1 MNRNHSPGTPEGELD
16 IGRLLGQLLDHKWWI
31 LAITALFAVA
41 GAVHAMLS
49 TPIYRADALVQV
61 EDMGRFSSPLAN
73 VREMLGQEPRVEAE
87 LQILRSR
94 MVLGRAVD
102 QESLDLEVTPQR
114 MPVVGD
120 YLVRRGMERPAF
132 AGSSVWAGESINVG
146 EFRVSQAYEGQ
157 TFTLEVL
164 DGDHYRLLGGDRD
177 LGEGRVGED
186 AEFFDGAVRLR
197 VAELDAAPGARFDI
211 RRRSR
216 LAAINAL
223 RAQFDV
229 GQQGRESGV
238 FSLALTDPDP
248 DRARRILNTI
258 NQIYLTQNIQRKAA
272 EAEKSLE
279 FLEEKVPDVRGQLQQ
294 AEDALNDY
302 RMARDSVD
310 LSQETRTVLDR
321 IVNLERQLNE
331 LEFEEAEIS
340 RRYTPSHPTYAALI
354 EKRQK
359 LQSERDR
366 LNQEVGALPETQQQ
380 ILRLNRD
387 VEVNQDIYVQLLNR
401 MQEMDIA
408 RASTVGNVR
417 ILDDAQAGLSPVEP
431 QRRVIVMLSTVFGG
445 GLAIALV
452 LVRGMLN
459 RGVESQEEIEGID
472 LPVYASVPRSRQ
484 QENLLRRVK
493 RRRQPRGYEVP
504 GGVLAS
510 IDPADDAVEA
520 LRGLRSSLHFAML
533 EAANNRLVITGPSP
547 DVGKSFVSV
556 NLAAVCAQAGQRVLL
571 VDADLRKGHV
581 HHAFG
586 QRSDGGLSEYLGERE
601 SLDGIVRRTEVEGL
615 HYIARGSAPPNP
627 SELLMGDRFSRLLDQ
642 VSRAYDLV
650 LIDTPPILA
659 VTDAAVVA
667 RQCSTTL
674 MVVRFQLNPLREIDS
689 ARRRLEAAGVDVR
702 GCILN
707 SIEYKASTS
716 YGYGY
721 YHYSYK

>member
-1 MNRNHSPGTPEGELD
+1 MTKNHSPGVPEGELD
-16 IGRLLGQLLDHKWWI
+16 IGRLLGQLLDHKWLI
-31 LAITALFAVA
+31 IFITALFAIA
-41 GAVHAMLS
+41 GAVYATVS

-61 EDMGRFSSPLAN
+61 EDMGRFSSPLSS

-94 MVLGRAVD
+94 MVLGRTVD
-102 QESLDLEVTPQR
+102 QEALDLVVRPHR

-132 AGSSVWAGESINVG
+132 AQSSVWAGESINVG
-146 EFRVSQAYEGQ
+146 EFQVARAYEGR

-164 DGDHYRLLGGDRD
+164 DDDRYRLINGDHE
-177 LGEGRVGED
+177 LGEGRIGED
-186 AEFFDGAVRLR
+186 VEFFEGDVRLR
-197 VAELDAAPGARFDI
+197 VAEMDAGPGARFDI
-211 RRRSR
+211 QRRSR
-216 LAAINAL
+216 LAAINSL
-223 RAQFDV
+223 RGQFEV

-238 FSLALTDPDP
+238 FSLTLTDPDP
-248 DRARRILNTI
+248 QHAQRILNTI
-258 NQIYLTQNIQRKAA
+258 SQIYLTQNVQRKAA

-279 FLEEKVPDVRGQLQQ
+279 FLEEKVPDVRDQLQT
-294 AEDALNDY
+294 AEDALNEY
-302 RMARDSVD
+302 RTERDSVD
-310 LSQETRTVLDR
+310 LSQETRAVLDR
-321 IVNLERQLNE
+321 LVNLERQLNE

-340 RRYTPSHPTYAALI
+340 RRYTASHPTYAALI
-354 EKRQK
+354 DKRQK
-359 LQSERDR
+359 LQEERNR
-366 LNQEVGALPETQQQ
+366 LNQEVSALPETQQQ
-380 ILRLNRD
+380 ILRLSRD

-417 ILDDAQAGLSPVEP
+417 ILDDAQAGLSAVEP
-431 QRRVIVMLSTVFGG
+431 QRNLIVMLSTVFGG

-452 LVRGMLN
+452 LVRGMFN
-459 RGVESQEEIEGID
+459 RGVESQEEIEAID
-472 LPVYASVPRSRQ
+472 LPVYASVPRSRA

-493 RRRQPRGYEVP
+493 RSNQPRGYDVP

-510 IDPADDAVEA
+510 IDPADDSIEA

-533 EAANNRLVITGPSP
+533 EAENNRLVITGPSP
-547 DVGKSFVSV
+547 NVGKSFVSV
-556 NLAAVCAQAGQRVLL
+556 NLATVCAQAGQRVLII
-571 VDADLRKGHV
+571 DADLRKGHV

-586 QRSDGGLSEYLGERE
+586 QRSDGGLSEFLAGQE
-601 SLDGIVRRTEVEGL
+601 SLEGVLRRTDIQGL
-615 HYIARGSAPPNP
+615 DYIARGSAPPNP
-627 SELLMGDRFSRLLDQ
+627 SELLMSDRFSRMLEQL
-642 VSRAYDLV
+642 SRDYDLV

-674 MVVRFQLNPLREIDS
+674 MVVRFQLNPLREIES
-689 ARRRLEAAGVDVR
+689 ARRRLDAAGIDVR

>member
-1 MNRNHSPGTPEGELD
+1 MTKNHSPGVPEGELD
-16 IGRLLGQLLDHKWWI
+16 IGRLLGQLLDHKWLI
-31 LAITALFAVA
+31 IFITALFAIA
-41 GAVHAMLS
+41 GAVYATLS

-61 EDMGRFSSPLAN
+61 EDMGRFSSPLSS

-94 MVLGRAVD
+94 MVLGRTVD
-102 QESLDLEVTPQR
+102 QEALDLVVRPHR

-132 AGSSVWAGESINVG
+132 AQSSVWAGESINVG
-146 EFRVSQAYEGQ
+146 EFQVARAYEGR

-164 DGDHYRLLGGDRD
+164 DDDRYRLINGDHE
-177 LGEGRVGED
+177 LGEGRIGED
-186 AEFFDGAVRLR
+186 VEFFEGDVRLR
-197 VAELDAAPGARFDI
+197 VAEMDAGPGARFDI
-211 RRRSR
+211 QRRSR
-216 LAAINAL
+216 LAAINSL
-223 RAQFDV
+223 RGQFEA

-238 FSLALTDPDP
+238 FSLTLTDPDP
-248 DRARRILNTI
+248 QQAQRILNTI
-258 NQIYLTQNIQRKAA
+258 SQIYLTQNVQRKAA

-279 FLEEKVPDVRGQLQQ
+279 FLEEKVPDVRDQLQT
-294 AEDALNDY
+294 AEDALNEY
-302 RMARDSVD
+302 RTERDSVD
-310 LSQETRTVLDR
+310 LSQETRAVLDR
-321 IVNLERQLNE
+321 LVNLERQLNE

-340 RRYTPSHPTYAALI
+340 RRYTASHPTYAALI
-354 EKRQK
+354 DKRQK
-359 LQSERDR
+359 LQEERNR
-366 LNQEVGALPETQQQ
+366 LNQEVSALPETQQQ

-431 QRRVIVMLSTVFGG
+431 QRNMIVMLSTVFGG

-452 LVRGMLN
+452 LVRGMFN

-472 LPVYASVPRSRQ
+472 LPVYASVPRSRA

-493 RRRQPRGYEVP
+493 RRHQSRGHDVP
-504 GGVLAS
+504 GDVLAS
-510 IDPADDAVEA
+510 IDPADDAIEA

-533 EAANNRLVITGPSP
+533 EAEDNRLVITGPSP
-547 DVGKSFVSV
+547 NVGKSFVSV
-556 NLAAVCAQAGQRVLL
+556 NLATVCAQAGQRVLII
-571 VDADLRKGHV
+571 DADLRKGHV

-586 QRSDGGLSEYLGERE
+586 QRSDGGLSEFLAGQE
-601 SLDGIVRRTEVEGL
+601 SLEGVLRRTDIQGL
-615 HYIARGSAPPNP
+615 DYIARGSAPPNP
-627 SELLMGDRFSRLLDQ
+627 SELLMSDRFSRMLEQL
-642 VSRAYDLV
+642 SRDYDLV

-674 MVVRFQLNPLREIDS
+674 MVVRFQLNPLREIES
-689 ARRRLEAAGVDVR
+689 ARRRLDAAGVDVR

>member
-1 MNRNHSPGTPEGELD
+1 MTRNHSPGTPEGELD

-41 GAVHAMLS
+41 GAVHAILS

-164 DGDHYRLLGGDRD
+164 DGDHYRFLGGDRD

-186 AEFFDGAVRLR
+186 AEFLDGAVRLR

-279 FLEEKVPDVRGQLQQ
+279 FLEEKVPDVRGQLQE

-302 RMARDSVD
+302 RMERDSVD

-431 QRRVIVMLSTVFGG
+431 QRRMIVMLSTVFGG

>member
-1 MNRNHSPGTPEGELD
+1 MTRNHSPGTPEGELD

-31 LAITALFAVA
+31 LAITAMFAVA
-41 GAVHAMLS
+41 GAVHAILS

-186 AEFFDGAVRLR
+186 AEFLDGAVRLR

-279 FLEEKVPDVRGQLQQ
+279 FLEEKVPDVRGQLQE

-302 RMARDSVD
+302 RMERDSVD

-431 QRRVIVMLSTVFGG
+431 QRRMIVMLSTVFGG

>member
-1 MNRNHSPGTPEGELD
+1 MTKNHSPGVPEGELD
-16 IGRLLGQLLDHKWWI
+16 IGRLLGQLLDHKWLI
-31 LAITALFAVA
+31 IFITALFALA
-41 GAVHAMLS
+41 GAAYSTLS
-49 TPIYRADALVQV
+49 TPIYQADSLVQV
-61 EDMGRFSSPLAN
+61 EDMGRFSSPLSN
-73 VREMLGQEPRVEAE
+73 MREMLGQEPRVEAE

-94 MVLGRAVD
+94 MVLGRTVD
-102 QESLDLEVTPQR
+102 QEALDLVVRPHR

-132 AGSSVWAGESINVG
+132 AQSSVWAGESINVG
-146 EFRVSQAYEGQ
+146 EFQVARAYEGR

-164 DGDHYRLLGGDRD
+164 DDDRYRLLNGENE

-186 AEFFDGAVRLR
+186 VEFFDGDVRLR
-197 VAELDAAPGARFDI
+197 LAELDAGPGARFDI
-211 RRRSR
+211 QRRSR
-216 LAAINAL
+216 LAAINTL
-223 RAQFDV
+223 RTQFEA

-238 FSLALTDPDP
+238 FSLTLTDPDP
-248 DRARRILNTI
+248 QHAQRVLNTI
-258 NQIYLTQNIQRKAA
+258 SQIYLTQNVQRKAA

-279 FLEEKVPDVRGQLQQ
+279 FLEDKVPDVREQLQT
-294 AEDALNDY
+294 AEDALNEY
-302 RMARDSVD
+302 RTERDSVD
-310 LSQETRTVLDR
+310 LSQETRAVLDR
-321 IVNLERQLNE
+321 LVNLERQLNE

-354 EKRQK
+354 DKRQK
-359 LQSERDR
+359 LQEERNR
-366 LNQEVGALPETQQQ
+366 LNQEVSALPETQQQ

-431 QRRVIVMLSTVFGG
+431 QRNMIVMLSTVFGG

-452 LVRGMLN
+452 LVRGMFN

-472 LPVYASVPRSRQ
+472 LPVYASVPRSRA

-493 RRRQPRGYEVP
+493 RRNQSRGHDVP

-510 IDPADDAVEA
+510 QDPADDAVEA

-533 EAANNRLVITGPSP
+533 EAENNRLVITGPSP
-547 DVGKSFVSV
+547 NVGKSFVSV
-556 NLAAVCAQAGQRVLL
+556 NLATVCAQAGQRVLII
-571 VDADLRKGHV
+571 DADLRKGHV

-586 QRSDGGLSEYLGERE
+586 QRSDGGLSEFLGGQE
-601 SLDGIVRRTEVEGL
+601 SLEGVLRRTDTQGL
-615 HYIARGSAPPNP
+615 DYIARGSAPPNP
-627 SELLMGDRFSRLLDQ
+627 SELLMSDRFSRMLEQL
-642 VSRAYDLV
+642 SRDYDLV

-674 MVVRFQLNPLREIDS
+674 MVVRFQMNPLREIES
-689 ARRRLEAAGVDVR
+689 ARHRLDSAGVDVR

>member
-1 MNRNHSPGTPEGELD
+1 MTKNHSPGVPEGELD
-16 IGRLLGQLLDHKWWI
+16 IGRLLGQLLDHKWLI
-31 LAITALFAVA
+31 IFITALFAAA
-41 GAVHAMLS
+41 GAAYSTLS
-49 TPIYRADALVQV
+49 TPIYQADALVQV
-61 EDMGRFSSPLAN
+61 EDMGRFSSPLSN
-73 VREMLGQEPRVEAE
+73 MREMLGQEPRVEAE

-94 MVLGRAVD
+94 MVLGRTVD
-102 QESLDLEVTPQR
+102 QEALDLVVRPHR

-132 AGSSVWAGESINVG
+132 ARSSVWAGESLNVG
-146 EFRVSQAYEGQ
+146 EFQVARAYEGR

-164 DGDHYRLLGGDRD
+164 DDDRYRLFNGDNE

-186 AEFFDGAVRLR
+186 VEFFDGDVRLR
-197 VAELDAAPGARFDI
+197 LAEMDAGAGARFDI
-211 RRRSR
+211 QRRSR
-216 LAAINAL
+216 LAAINTL
-223 RAQFDV
+223 RTQFEA

-238 FSLALTDPDP
+238 FSLTLTDPDP
-248 DRARRILNTI
+248 QQAQRVLNTI
-258 NQIYLTQNIQRKAA
+258 SQIYLTQNVQRKAA

-279 FLEEKVPDVRGQLQQ
+279 FLEEKVPDVQEQLQT
-294 AEDALNDY
+294 AEDALNEY
-302 RMARDSVD
+302 RTERDSVD
-310 LSQETRTVLDR
+310 LSQETRAVLDR
-321 IVNLERQLNE
+321 LVNLERQLNE

-354 EKRQK
+354 DKRQK
-359 LQSERDR
+359 LQEERDR
-366 LNQEVGALPETQQQ
+366 LNQEVSALPETQQQ

-417 ILDDAQAGLSPVEP
+417 ILDDAQAGLSAVEP
-431 QRRVIVMLSTVFGG
+431 QRNLIVMLSTVFGG

-452 LVRGMLN
+452 LVRGMFN

-472 LPVYASVPRSRQ
+472 LPVYASVPRSRA

-493 RRRQPRGYEVP
+493 RRNQPRGYDVP

-510 IDPADDAVEA
+510 IDPADDSIEA

-533 EAANNRLVITGPSP
+533 EAENNRLVITGPSP
-547 DVGKSFVSV
+547 NVGKSFVSV
-556 NLAAVCAQAGQRVLL
+556 NLATVCAQAGQRVLII
-571 VDADLRKGHV
+571 DADLRKGHV

-586 QRSDGGLSEYLGERE
+586 ERSDGGLSEFLAGQEPLE
-601 SLDGIVRRTEVEGL
+601 GVLRRTEIQGL
-615 HYIARGSAPPNP
+615 DYIARGSAPPNP
-627 SELLMGDRFSRLLDQ
+627 SELLMSDRFSRLLEQ
-642 VSRAYDLV
+642 LSRDYDLV

-674 MVVRFQLNPLREIDS
+674 MVVRFQLNPLREIES
-689 ARRRLEAAGVDVR
+689 ARRRLDAAGVEVR

>member
-1 MNRNHSPGTPEGELD
+1 MTRNHSPGTPEGELD

-31 LAITALFAVA
+31 LAITAMFAVA
-41 GAVHAMLS
+41 GAVHAILS

-186 AEFFDGAVRLR
+186 AEFLDGAVRLR

-211 RRRSR
+211 RRRSH

-279 FLEEKVPDVRGQLQQ
+279 FLEEKVPDVRGQLQE

-302 RMARDSVD
+302 RMERDSVD

-431 QRRVIVMLSTVFGG
+431 QRRMIVMLSTVFGG

>member
-1 MNRNHSPGTPEGELD
+1 MTQNRSPGVPEGELD
-16 IGRLLGQLLDHKWWI
+16 IGRLLGQLLDHKWLI
-31 LAITALFAVA
+31 IVITALFALA
-41 GAVHAMLS
+41 GVVYATVS

-61 EDMGRFSSPLAN
+61 EDMGRFSSPLSN
-73 VREMLGQEPRVEAE
+73 MREMLGQEPRVEAE
-87 LQILRSR
+87 LQILSSR
-94 MVLGRAVD
+94 MVLGRTVD
-102 QESLDLEVTPQR
+102 QESLDLVVRPHR
-114 MPVVGD
+114 LPVVGD
-120 YLVRRGMERPAF
+120 YLVRQGMERPAF
-132 AGSSVWAGESINVG
+132 AQSSVWAGESINVG
-146 EFRVSQAYEGQ
+146 EFQVTRAYEGR

-164 DGDHYRLLGGDRD
+164 GDDRYRLINGDRE

-186 AEFFDGAVRLR
+186 AEFLDGDVRLR
-197 VAELDAAPGARFDI
+197 LAEMDAGPGARFDI
-211 RRRSR
+211 QRRSR
-216 LAAINAL
+216 LAAINTL
-223 RAQFDV
+223 RTQFEA

-238 FSLALTDPDP
+238 FSLTLTDPDP
-248 DRARRILNTI
+248 QHAQRVLNTI
-258 NQIYLTQNIQRKAA
+258 SQIYLTQNVQRKAA

-279 FLEEKVPDVRGQLQQ
+279 FLEDKVPDVREQLQT
-294 AEDALNDY
+294 AEDALNEY
-302 RMARDSVD
+302 RTERDSVD
-310 LSQETRTVLDR
+310 LSQETRAVLDR
-321 IVNLERQLNE
+321 LVNLERQLNE

-354 EKRQK
+354 DKRQK
-359 LQSERDR
+359 LQEERNR
-366 LNQEVGALPETQQQ
+366 LNQEVSALPETQQQ

-431 QRRVIVMLSTVFGG
+431 QRRMIVMLSTVFGG

-452 LVRGMLN
+452 LVRGMFN

-472 LPVYASVPRSRQ
+472 LPVYASVPRSRA

-493 RRRQPRGYEVP
+493 RRNQSRGHDVP
-504 GGVLAS
+504 GDVLAS
-510 IDPADDAVEA
+510 LDPADDAIEA

-533 EAANNRLVITGPSP
+533 EAENNRLVITGPSP

-556 NLAAVCAQAGQRVLL
+556 NLAAVCAQAGQRVLII
-571 VDADLRKGHV
+571 DADLRKGHV

-586 QRSDGGLSEYLGERE
+586 QRSDGGLSEFLAGQEPLE
-601 SLDGIVRRTEVEGL
+601 GVLRRTDIQGL
-615 HYIARGSAPPNP
+615 DYIARGSAPPNP
-627 SELLMGDRFSRLLDQ
+627 SELLMSDRFSRLLEQ
-642 VSRAYDLV
+642 LSRDYDLV

-667 RQCSTTL
+667 RQCATTL
-674 MVVRFQLNPLREIDS
+674 MVVRFQLNPLREIES
-689 ARRRLEAAGVDVR
+689 ARRRLDAAGVDVR

>member
-1 MNRNHSPGTPEGELD
+1 MTKNHSPGVPEGELD
-16 IGRLLGQLLDHKWWI
+16 IGRLLGQLLDHKWLI
-31 LAITALFAVA
+31 IFITALFAIA
-41 GAVHAMLS
+41 GAVYATVS

-61 EDMGRFSSPLAN
+61 EDMGRFSSPLSS

-94 MVLGRAVD
+94 MVLGRTVD
-102 QESLDLEVTPQR
+102 QEALDLVVRPHR

-132 AGSSVWAGESINVG
+132 AQSSVWAGESINVG
-146 EFRVSQAYEGQ
+146 EFQVARAYEGR

-164 DGDHYRLLGGDRD
+164 DDDRYRLINGDHE
-177 LGEGRVGED
+177 LGEGRIGED
-186 AEFFDGAVRLR
+186 VEFFEGDVRLR
-197 VAELDAAPGARFDI
+197 VAEMDAGPGARFDI
-211 RRRSR
+211 QRRSR
-216 LAAINAL
+216 LAAINSL
-223 RAQFDV
+223 RGQFEV

-238 FSLALTDPDP
+238 FSLTLTDPDP
-248 DRARRILNTI
+248 QHAQRILNTI
-258 NQIYLTQNIQRKAA
+258 SQIYLTQNVQRKAA

-279 FLEEKVPDVRGQLQQ
+279 FLEEKVPDVRDQLQT
-294 AEDALNDY
+294 AEDALNEY
-302 RMARDSVD
+302 RTERDSVD
-310 LSQETRTVLDR
+310 LSQETRAVLDR
-321 IVNLERQLNE
+321 LVNLERQLNE

-340 RRYTPSHPTYAALI
+340 RRYTASHPTYAALI
-354 EKRQK
+354 DKRQK
-359 LQSERDR
+359 LQEERNR
-366 LNQEVGALPETQQQ
+366 LNQEVSALPETQQQ

-417 ILDDAQAGLSPVEP
+417 ILDDAQAGLSAVEP
-431 QRRVIVMLSTVFGG
+431 QRNLIVMLSTVFGG

-452 LVRGMLN
+452 LVRGMFN
-459 RGVESQEEIEGID
+459 RGVESQEEIEAID
-472 LPVYASVPRSRQ
+472 LPVYASVPRSRA

-493 RRRQPRGYEVP
+493 RSNQPRGYDVP

-510 IDPADDAVEA
+510 IDPADDSIEA

-533 EAANNRLVITGPSP
+533 EAENNRLVITGPSP
-547 DVGKSFVSV
+547 NVGKSFVSV
-556 NLAAVCAQAGQRVLL
+556 NLATVCAQAGQRVLII
-571 VDADLRKGHV
+571 DADLRKGHV

-586 QRSDGGLSEYLGERE
+586 QRSDGGLSEFLAGQE
-601 SLDGIVRRTEVEGL
+601 SLEGVLRRTDIQGL
-615 HYIARGSAPPNP
+615 DYIARGSAPPNP
-627 SELLMGDRFSRLLDQ
+627 SELLMSDRFSRMLEQL
-642 VSRAYDLV
+642 SRDYDLV

-674 MVVRFQLNPLREIDS
+674 MVVRFQLNPLREIES
-689 ARRRLEAAGVDVR
+689 ARRRLDAAGVDVR

>member
-1 MNRNHSPGTPEGELD
+1 MTQNHSPGGPEGELD

-31 LAITALFAVA
+31 VAITVLFAVA
-41 GAVHAMLS
+41 GAIHATLS

-102 QESLDLEVTPQR
+102 QESLDLVVRPHR

-132 AGSSVWAGESINVG
+132 AGSSVWAGESLNVG
-146 EFRVSQAYEGQ
+146 DFRVARAYEGH

-164 DGDHYRLLGGDRD
+164 DDNHYRLLGGDRD
-177 LGEGRVGED
+177 LGEGRVGAD
-186 AEFFDGAVRLR
+186 VEFLDGDVRLR
-197 VAELDAAPGARFDI
+197 VAELEAAPGARFDI
-211 RRRSR
+211 QRRSR
-216 LAAINAL
+216 LAAINGL

-248 DRARRILNTI
+248 DHARRILNTI
-258 NQIYLTQNIQRKAA
+258 NQIYLTQNVQRKAA

-279 FLEEKVPDVRGQLQQ
+279 FLEEKVPDVREQLQT

-302 RMARDSVD
+302 RMERESVD

-321 IVNLERQLNE
+321 LVNLERQLNE

-359 LQSERDR
+359 LRSERDR
-366 LNQEVGALPETQQQ
+366 LNEEIGALPETQQQ

-417 ILDDAQAGLSPVEP
+417 ILDDAQAGLSAVEP
-431 QRRVIVMLSTVFGG
+431 QRRMIVMLSTVFGG

-452 LVRGMLN
+452 LVRGMLT

-493 RRRQPRGYEVP
+493 RRRQPRGYDVP

-510 IDPADDAVEA
+510 LDPADDAIEA

-533 EAANNRLVITGPSP
+533 EAGDNRLVITGPSP

-556 NLAAVCAQAGQRVLL
+556 NLAAVCAQAGQRVL
-571 VDADLRKGHV
+571 VIDADLRKGHV

-586 QRSDGGLSEYLGERE
+586 QRSDGGLSEYLADRE
-601 SLDGIVRRTEVEGL
+601 SLDGILRGTEIDGL

-627 SELLMGDRFSRLLDQ
+627 SELLMGDRFSRLLEQ
-642 VSRAYDLV
+642 VSRDYDLV

-674 MVVRFQLNPLREIDS
+674 MVVRFQLNPLREIES